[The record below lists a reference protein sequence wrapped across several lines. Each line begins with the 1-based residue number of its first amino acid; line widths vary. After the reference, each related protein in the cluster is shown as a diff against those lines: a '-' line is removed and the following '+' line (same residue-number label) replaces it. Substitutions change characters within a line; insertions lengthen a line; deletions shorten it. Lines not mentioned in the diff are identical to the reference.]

1 MGNANMRAHQNSHVS
16 QGRGGADLDREIDAD
31 EIAALE
37 RAGEPD
43 MPAGAGRGRAAKVAA
58 LAIPP
63 APTRVAARVLP
74 APSPASAIIMATG
87 SDTAVVARKGRGAVT
102 NPPNRFDAQQ
112 PAVFDDGWGTLEAD
126 FADLP
131 PLPTTLLRDSTR
143 TVISYNQSP
152 DIGFD
157 RAVNPYRGCEH
168 GCVYCFARPTHAY
181 LGFSPGL
188 DFETKLLY
196 KPEVGELLER
206 ELRKPGY
213 VPRPIALGT
222 NTDPYQPV
230 ERTLKL
236 TRTILGVLDRFNHP
250 VTIVTK
256 SALVLRDIDILAPMA
271 QRNLV
276 RVCLSVTTLDN
287 ALARRMEPRAA
298 APMRRIQAI
307 EALTR
312 AGIPAGVMAAPMIP
326 GLNDAE
332 MERILELSA
341 QAGARTGGYI
351 LLRLPHELKQM
362 FEDWL
367 SAHFP
372 DRAARVLDL
381 IRQTRAGALNDAKF
395 GQRFTGTGVYA
406 DLLASRFTRAA
417 RQWGLDKSEPLDTAA
432 FAVPRDTRQ
441 GMAEAQLSLF

>member
-1 MGNANMRAHQNSHVS
+1 MRTQDSGH
-16 QGRGGADLDREIDAD
+16 GGGHCGEDLAREIDLH
-31 EIAALE
+31 EMAALD
-37 RAGEPD
+37 RAGEPE
-43 MPAGAGRGRAAKVAA
+43 PPPGAGPAWRAKAAA
-58 LAIPP
+58 LVIPP
-63 APTRVAARVLP
+63 PPSRVAVASPRKMAASPAAPTE
-74 APSPASAIIMATG
+74 
-87 SDTAVVARKGRGAVT
+87 SDTPVVVRKGRGAVT
-102 NPPNRFDAQQ
+102 NPPNRFDARQ
-112 PAVFDDGWGTLEAD
+112 PAAFDDGWGTMAAD

-131 PLPTTLLRDSTR
+131 PLPTTLMRDTTR
-143 TVISYNQSP
+143 TVISYNQSA

-157 RAVNPYRGCEH
+157 RGINPYRGCEH
-168 GCVYCFARPTHAY
+168 GCVYCYARPTHAY
-181 LGFSPGL
+181 LGYSPGL
-188 DFETKLLY
+188 DFETKLVY
-196 KPEVGELLER
+196 KPEVAELLEK

-236 TRTILGVLDRFNHP
+236 TRAILGVLDRFNHP

-256 SALVLRDIDILAPMA
+256 SAGVLRDLDILVPMA

-276 RVCLSVTTLDN
+276 RVCLSVTTLDP

-298 APMRRIQAI
+298 TPARRLQAI
-307 EALTR
+307 QELTQ
-312 AGIPAGVMAAPMIP
+312 AGVPAGVMAAPMIP

-332 MERILELSA
+332 MERILELA
-341 QAGARTGGYI
+341 ARAGARTAGYV

-367 SAHFP
+367 NQHFP

-381 IRQTRAGALNDAKF
+381 IRQTRAGALYDAKL
-395 GQRFTGTGVYA
+395 GQRFSGTGVYA
-406 DLLASRFTRAA
+406 DLLARRFARAA
-417 RQWGLDKSEPLDTAA
+417 RQWGLEGDEGLDCTA
-432 FAVPRDTRQ
+432 FAPPPGARK